1 MNSIR
6 ITHNSGFE
14 GITFRSGNP
23 ISFSSLFRVY
33 GMLFLTAPVHFSE
46 WSPLHEE
53 FFTRGMNAVETG
65 FFGDFSELFLCYSEW
80 YLWGPGEG
88 GPGV

>member
-1 MNSIR
+1 MGIVPWHQVGSPEGVAEFVNS
-6 ITHNSGFE
+6 F
-14 GITFRSGNP
+14 
-23 ISFSSLFRVY
+23 VY
-33 GMLFLTAPVHFSE
+33 GSSHLANV
-46 WSPLHEE
+46 HEE
-53 FFTRGMNAVETG
+53 FFTRGTNAVETG